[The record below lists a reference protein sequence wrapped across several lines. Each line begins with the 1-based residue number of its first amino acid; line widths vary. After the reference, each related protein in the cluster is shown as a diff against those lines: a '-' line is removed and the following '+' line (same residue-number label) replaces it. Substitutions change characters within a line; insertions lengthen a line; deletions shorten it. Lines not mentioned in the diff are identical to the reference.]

1 MSTRVQ
7 AILTVLWVLL
17 LAAGA
22 PASAQPIPFDTK
34 PASGIAS
41 VPPAG
46 IGAVPPAVGKGQAAG
61 LERPLDPRCY
71 APGQMLC
78 ADKATDTLHYLV
90 DGQPILVLD
99 ARFGDARGPG
109 YATVEGEYRIYL
121 KDANHVS
128 SGYGAPMPYSMFFHQ
143 GQAIHYSYSFAE
155 EGYAGA
161 SHGCI
166 NTRDLNATGWLY
178 SQVPVGTRILIY

>member
-1 MSTRVQ
+1 
-7 AILTVLWVLL
+7 
-17 LAAGA
+17 
-22 PASAQPIPFDTK
+22 
-34 PASGIAS
+34 

-128 SGYGAPMPYSMFFHQ
+128 GGYGAPMPYSMFFHQ